1 MLPIQLTIEGLY
13 SYQERQTIDFTSLTE
28 VGLFGIFGNVG
39 SGKSS
44 ILEAITFALYGNS
57 DRLGKSDFAYN
68 MMNLKSN
75 KLFIEFEF
83 LNHENKH
90 YKITREYKRNS
101 KNFEKITNSGVV
113 LYELIDNNWMPQE
126 SSDVE
131 PILGLSSE
139 NFRRTIIIPQGKFQ
153 DFIQLKPTERTHMMK
168 DIFNLH
174 RYDLQDKVAAL
185 NSKNTT
191 NLNLLQGKLSGFEE
205 VSEEIIKTHQDK
217 LSSENEIAV
226 KLQQEVN
233 QINENFQRLKRLKD
247 DFERLKQK
255 KVEFEKLNHQKE
267 IVQQKKVQLD
277 LYERIYHQFHQ
288 KLFDLKKV
296 KKELEIN
303 STEKEQQQK
312 ELVALTNQLE
322 NISTKI
328 STIKPYFDEL
338 TTKQKEEN
346 DLELIIQ
353 IFDYQKNINDNKVRT
368 QNGLERVE
376 EVKAE
381 VKAIDDQIKL
391 VENEIKYLAK
401 NRINSSN
408 LIDAGNWFSQQK
420 NIQETATQQQQKIE
434 NLEQKIIQLLSTFKV
449 EGEHISEEDYLV
461 NLNDLEKNKTVL
473 EQQKTHIQVQEQL
486 AHYAHNLHDGEAC
499 PLCGALEHPS
509 KIELENISDKALL
522 IENELKVLN
531 DKINLLKN
539 IFSEKKFID
548 DQLKVEKESA
558 IHYKNLLEEH
568 FKKFIWKEFDAHNF
582 DDFETKRNNTISLE
596 KSLEEKNSSIQK
608 SRENLE
614 TARQKVERFSKE
626 LERIR
631 VEEIQKETQIQQ
643 NKNNLKVLDFN
654 DFTTKNVE
662 EIQQELIVLKQKN
675 SSTEKEY
682 NALNEELNK
691 INPLLSVQKKSIEI
705 NEKNKIDLEA
715 QEKSLKENIHL
726 LLNEQ
731 QIQSIEKVEEIL
743 ALKLN
748 ISEIR
753 KEVEQ
758 FTIQFETLKNVIIE
772 LESKTENTSFDE
784 DAFQLEQQKL
794 IEAEQKYKSANELV
808 IQLKSEIDRLTKSFE
823 EKKELLINL
832 QEIQQRAD
840 NLKIMQNLFYKAGF
854 VQYVSS
860 IYLKQLCENANV
872 RFHRMTR
879 NQLSLQINE
888 NNDFEIIDYLNEG
901 KSRSVKTLSGGQ
913 SFQVSLSLAL
923 ALAESVQADAK
934 SEKSFFFIDEGFGTQ
949 DLDAVNIVFETLLSL
964 QKENRIVGIIS
975 HVEELKERIPMALS
989 VTKDEEKGSIIEVS
1003 S

>member
-1 MLPIQLTIEGLY
+1 MLPIQLKIEGLY

-83 LNHENKH
+83 LNHENKQ

-101 KNFEKITNSGVV
+101 KHFEKIINSGVV
-113 LYELIDNNWMPQE
+113 LYELVDNNWMPQE
-126 SSDVE
+126 SSDIE

-205 VSEEIIKTHQDK
+205 VSEEIIKTLQDK
-217 LSSENEIAV
+217 LSLENETTT
-226 KLQQEVN
+226 KLQQEVS
-233 QINENFQRLKRLKD
+233 QINDNFQRLKRLKD

-255 KVEFEKLNHQKE
+255 KVEFEKLTHQKE
-267 IVQQKKVQLD
+267 IIQQQKSQLD
-277 LYERIYHQFHQ
+277 LYERVYNQFHQ
-288 KLFDLKKV
+288 KLYDLKKI
-296 KKELEIN
+296 KNELEIN

-312 ELVALTNQLE
+312 ELVSLTNQLE
-322 NISTKI
+322 DISSKI
-328 STIKPYFDEL
+328 AAIKPYFEEL

-346 DLELIIQ
+346 DLELILQ
-353 IFDYQKNINDNKVRT
+353 TFDYQKNIDDNKVRT
-368 QNGLERVE
+368 QNGLQKVE
-376 EVKAE
+376 EVKAG
-381 VKAIDDQIKL
+381 VKTIEDQIKL
-391 VENEIKYLAK
+391 VENEINELTK

-420 NIQETATQQQQKIE
+420 NIQDTSAQQLKKIE
-434 NLEQKIIQLLSTFKV
+434 SLEKKIIQLLSNF
-449 EGEHISEEDYLV
+449 ELDGESLKEEDYL
-461 NLNDLEKNKTVL
+461 LKLTDLENKKTVL
-473 EQQKTHIQVQEQL
+473 EQEKTKVQVQEQL
-486 AHYAHNLHDGEAC
+486 SHYAHNLHDGEPC

-509 KIELENISDKALL
+509 KIELDNISDKTLL

-531 DKINLLKN
+531 DKSNLLKN

-548 DQLKVEKESA
+548 EQLKVEKEA
-558 IHYKNLLEEH
+558 AKNYENLLIDH
-568 FKKFIWKEFDAHNF
+568 FKKFTWKEFDAHNF
-582 DDFETKRNNTISLE
+582 NDFETKRSTTILVE
-596 KSLEEKNSSIQK
+596 KALEEKNSLIQK
-608 SRENLE
+608 RRENLE
-614 TARQKVERFSKE
+614 TERLKVERFSKE
-626 LERIR
+626 LEKIQ
-631 VEEIQKETQIQQ
+631 VEEIQKKTQIQQ
-643 NKNNLKVLDFN
+643 NISNLKILDFN
-654 DFTTKNVE
+654 DFKTKNST

-675 SSTEKEY
+675 SSVEKEY

-715 QEKSLKENIHL
+715 QEKNLEENIHL

-731 QIQSIEKVEEIL
+731 QIKSIEEVEKIL

-753 KEVEQ
+753 KKIEQ

-772 LESKTENTSFDE
+772 LESKTENTSFEE

-832 QEIQQRAD
+832 QELQQRAD
-840 NLKIMQNLFYKAGF
+840 NLKVMQNLFYKAGF

-975 HVEELKERIPMALS
+975 HVEELKEKIPMALS
-989 VTKDEEKGSIIEVS
+989 ITKDEEKGSIIEVVR
-1003 S
+1003 

>member
-126 SSDVE
+126 SSDIE

-185 NSKNTT
+185 YSKNTT

-217 LSSENEIAV
+217 LSSENKIAV

-233 QINENFQRLKRLKD
+233 QINENFQRLERLKD
-247 DFERLKQK
+247 DFERLKEK
-255 KVEFEKLNHQKE
+255 KLEFEKLNHQKE
-267 IVQQKKVQLD
+267 IVQQQKVQLD
-277 LYERIYHQFHQ
+277 LYERVYHQFYQ

-296 KKELEIN
+296 NKDLEIN

-391 VENEIKYLAK
+391 VENEIKDLVK

-420 NIQETATQQQQKIE
+420 NIQETAAQQLQKIE

-449 EGEHISEEDYLV
+449 EGDHISEEGY
-461 NLNDLEKNKTVL
+461 LNDLEKNKTVL
-473 EQQKTHIQVQEQL
+473 EQQKTQIQVQEQL

-596 KSLEEKNSSIQK
+596 KLLEEKNSSIQK

-643 NKNNLKVLDFN
+643 NKSNLKVLDFN
-654 DFTTKNVE
+654 DFKTKNVE

-691 INPLLSVQKKSIEI
+691 INPLLSVHKKSIEI

-731 QIQSIEKVEEIL
+731 QIESIERVEEIL

-784 DAFQLEQQKL
+784 NAFQLEQQKL

-832 QEIQQRAD
+832 HEIQQRAD

-934 SEKSFFFIDEGFGTQ
+934 SQKSFFFIDEGFGTQ

>member
-1 MLPIQLTIEGLY
+1 MLPVQLTIEGLY

-174 RYDLQDKVAAL
+174 RYDLQDEVAAL

-247 DFERLKQK
+247 DFERLKEK
-255 KVEFEKLNHQKE
+255 KVEFGKLNHQKE
-267 IVQQKKVQLD
+267 IVQQQKVQLD
-277 LYERIYHQFHQ
+277 LYERVYHQFYQ

-296 KKELEIN
+296 NKDLEIN

-391 VENEIKYLAK
+391 VENEIKDLAK

-420 NIQETATQQQQKIE
+420 NIQETAAQQQQKIE

-449 EGEHISEEDYLV
+449 KGEHISEEGY
-461 NLNDLEKNKTVL
+461 LNDLEKNKTVL
-473 EQQKTHIQVQEQL
+473 EQQKTQIKVQEQL

-643 NKNNLKVLDFN
+643 NKSNLKVLDFN

-731 QIQSIEKVEEIL
+731 QIESIERVEEIL

-772 LESKTENTSFDE
+772 LESKTENSSFDE

-794 IEAEQKYKSANELV
+794 VEAEQIYKSANELV

>member
-90 YKITREYKRNS
+90 YKITREYKRNI

-247 DFERLKQK
+247 DFERLKEK

-267 IVQQKKVQLD
+267 IVQQQKVQLD
-277 LYERIYHQFHQ
+277 LYERVYHQFYQ

-391 VENEIKYLAK
+391 VENEIKDLAK

-420 NIQETATQQQQKIE
+420 NIQETAAQQQQKIE

-449 EGEHISEEDYLV
+449 EGEHISEEGY
-461 NLNDLEKNKTVL
+461 LNDLEKNKTVL
-473 EQQKTHIQVQEQL
+473 EQQKTQIQVQEQL

-596 KSLEEKNSSIQK
+596 KLLEEKNSSIQK

-643 NKNNLKVLDFN
+643 NKSNLKVLDFN
-654 DFTTKNVE
+654 DFKTKNVE

-731 QIQSIEKVEEIL
+731 QIESIERVEEIL

-772 LESKTENTSFDE
+772 LESKTENSSFDE

-832 QEIQQRAD
+832 HEIQQRAD